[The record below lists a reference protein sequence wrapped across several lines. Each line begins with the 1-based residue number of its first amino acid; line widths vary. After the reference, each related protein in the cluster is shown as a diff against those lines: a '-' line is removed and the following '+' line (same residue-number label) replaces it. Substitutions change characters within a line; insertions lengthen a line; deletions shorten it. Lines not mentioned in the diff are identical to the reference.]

1 MAPLLINIS
10 RRQAFI
16 YAVFL
21 VAYEFL
27 TYIANDMIMPGM
39 LKVVTAFHAPESDI
53 ATSLTAYVLG
63 GASLQLF
70 LGPISDRHGR
80 RPVMLFGAVFFF
92 VCTVIIACSNSM
104 DQFLMARFFQGMG
117 LCFIGVVGY
126 ATLQEIFS
134 EMDAI
139 RLIAI
144 MANVS
149 VLAPLIGPLGGALFI
164 YYYSWRIIF
173 VIISIFAFLVIG
185 GLWWFMP
192 ESVGHSTQDGEVK
205 TPQALS
211 LRGALENYRQLFI
224 NRSFIL
230 GSAALGMIYLPCMA
244 WIALSPVILVKSAHL
259 TLIEYSL
266 WQIPVFG
273 AYILGNIILHQMTH
287 RGTIKKMIVIGSIIA
302 CVSLFLTFILPLIVN
317 ASYVWLMP
325 GLILYFL
332 GAGMIGAP
340 LGRFILFSTHVT
352 KGTASAL
359 MSMLSMC
366 IQALGIEVAN
376 VMYASHNNR
385 YFAFYCAIV
394 AVIYVIF
401 LRFSVLI
408 HKESEA
414 QEHRIEV
421 F

>member
-16 YAVFL
+16 YAIFL

-39 LKVVTAFHAPESDI
+39 LKVVTSFHAPESDI

-104 DQFLMARFFQGMG
+104 DQFLIARFFQGMG

-134 EMDAI
+134 DMDAI

-149 VLAPLIGPLGGALFI
+149 VLAPLIGPLWGAVFI

-173 VIISIFAFLVIG
+173 VMISILAFIVIG

-192 ESVGHSTQDGEVK
+192 ESVGQSIKDGETK
-205 TPQALS
+205 KPQDLS
-211 LRGALENYRQLFI
+211 IRNALENYRQLI
-224 NRSFIL
+224 TNRSFIL
-230 GSAALGMIYLPCMA
+230 GSAALGVIYLPCMA

-287 RGTIKKMIVIGSIIA
+287 RGTIKKMILMGSCIA
-302 CVSLFLTFILPLIVN
+302 GISLIATLVLSLSINVSYL
-317 ASYVWLMP
+317 WLMP
-325 GLILYFL
+325 GLISYFL
-332 GAGMIGAP
+332 GAGIISAP
-340 LGRFILFSTHVT
+340 LGRFILFSTQMT

-359 MSMLSMC
+359 MSMVSMC
-366 IQALGIEVAN
+366 IQGLGIEVAN

-385 YFAFYCAIV
+385 CFAFFCAVV
-394 AVIYVIF
+394 AVIYFIF
-401 LRFSVLI
+401 LRFSVLTYCSP
-408 HKESEA
+408 EQSDQRVNA
-414 QEHRIEV
+414 

>member
-10 RRQAFI
+10 RRQALI

-39 LKVVTAFHAPESDI
+39 LKVVTSFHAPESDI

-63 GASLQLF
+63 GASLQLL

-92 VCTVIIACSNSM
+92 VCTVLIACSNSM

-149 VLAPLIGPLGGALFI
+149 VLAPLIGPLAGAVFI
-164 YYYSWRIIF
+164 YYYSWRMIF
-173 VIISIFAFLVIG
+173 VIISILAFVVIG

-192 ESVGHSTQDGEVK
+192 ESVGQTKHVEPMKKPES
-205 TPQALS
+205 LS
-211 LRGALENYRQLFI
+211 IRSALENYRQLLI
-224 NRSFIL
+224 NRSFLL
-230 GSAALGMIYLPCMA
+230 GSAALGVIYLPCMA

-273 AYILGNIILHQMTH
+273 AYIVGNIILHQMTH
-287 RGTIKKMIVIGSIIA
+287 QGTIKKMIVTGSIIA
-302 CVSLFLTFILPLIVN
+302 CTSLMFTMLLPCFMGS
-317 ASYVWLMP
+317 SYVWLMP
-325 GLILYFL
+325 GLIFYFL

-366 IQALGIEVAN
+366 IQATGIELAN
-376 VMYASHNNR
+376 VVYASHHNL
-385 YFAFYCAIV
+385 YFAYYCAIM
-394 AVIYVIF
+394 ALIF
-401 LRFSVLI
+401 MILIKFSVLS
-408 HKESEA
+408 HSEVNMQA
-414 QEHRIEV
+414 N
-421 F
+421 

>member
-39 LKVVTAFHAPESDI
+39 LKVVTSFHAPESDI

-92 VCTVIIACSNSM
+92 ICTVVIACSNSM
-104 DQFLMARFFQGMG
+104 DQFLIARFFQGMG

-149 VLAPLIGPLGGALFI
+149 VLAPLIGPLWGAVFI

-173 VIISIFAFLVIG
+173 VMISLLAFIVIG

-192 ESVGHSTQDGEVK
+192 ESVGQSTHDGVVK
-205 TPQALS
+205 KPEALS
-211 LRGALENYRQLFI
+211 LRGALGNYRQLFI
-224 NRSFIL
+224 NRSFIF
-230 GSAALGMIYLPCMA
+230 GSAALGVIYLPCMA

-273 AYILGNIILHQMTH
+273 AYILGNLILHQMTH
-287 RGTIKKMIVIGSIIA
+287 RGTVKKMIVMGSMIA
-302 CVSLFLTFILPLIVN
+302 CTSLIFTFILSFSMSAAYL
-317 ASYVWLMP
+317 WLMP
-325 GLILYFL
+325 GLIFYFL

-366 IQALGIEVAN
+366 IQATGIELAN

-385 YFAFYCAIV
+385 YFAFYCGMM
-394 AVIYVIF
+394 AVIYMIF
-401 LRFSVLI
+401 IKLSVLS
-408 HKESEA
+408 H
-414 QEHRIEV
+414 QEDKVQERQVET